1 MDQIMSQPFSSP
13 SSWLHAMRR
22 AQYEKWDVMRA
33 GFGACQTAGIYK
45 ITAEQPTYFGA
56 YIFSHAMPMISGLSS
71 NIGRASSDFFMSVI
85 GYDHFNY
92 YWGWRGED
100 VSMYGNGVSPNI
112 TNQDFFR
119 IHTFRDFS
127 IYEEEARRMT
137 IVCSDKDAKV
147 SSEYLSVNEWVLV
160 RELDASRRRK
170 LHDMTDVD
178 EVARQLKRDVP
189 RMSTV
194 NTMKFAER
202 THAAQ
207 PFEWEYGMPSEWSNV
222 Y

>member
-1 MDQIMSQPFSSP
+1 M
-13 SSWLHAMRR
+13 
-22 AQYEKWDVMRA
+22 
-33 GFGACQTAGIYK
+33 G
-45 ITAEQPTYFGA
+45 
-56 YIFSHAMPMISGLSS
+56 
-71 NIGRASSDFFMSVI
+71 
-85 GYDHFNY
+85 
-92 YWGWRGED
+92 
-100 VSMYGNGVSPNI
+100 
-112 TNQDFFR
+112 

-147 SSEYLSVNEWVLV
+147 SSEYLSVNEWALV
-160 RELDASRRRK
+160 RELDATRRRK

-207 PFEWEYGMPSEWSNV
+207 PFEWEYGMPPSGATSIDTDQGQERRGTDVESFG
-222 Y
+222 

>member
-1 MDQIMSQPFSSP
+1 MGLRRVHLRVHDGRIRRPERKHRRRVERLLQIGCRLRPLQLLLGM
-13 SSWLHAMRR
+13 ARR
-22 AQYEKWDVMRA
+22 
-33 GFGACQTAGIYK
+33 
-45 ITAEQPTYFGA
+45 
-56 YIFSHAMPMISGLSS
+56 
-71 NIGRASSDFFMSVI
+71 GRV
-85 GYDHFNY
+85 HV
-92 YWGWRGED
+92 RKC
-100 VSMYGNGVSPNI
+100 VSPNI